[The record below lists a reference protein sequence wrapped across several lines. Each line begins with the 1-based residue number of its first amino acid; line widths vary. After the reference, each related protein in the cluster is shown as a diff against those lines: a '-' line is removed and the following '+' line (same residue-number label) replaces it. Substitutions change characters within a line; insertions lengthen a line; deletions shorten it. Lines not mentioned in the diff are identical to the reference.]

1 MKIKK
6 TKIIKSIKSIR
17 TTSTRV
23 AADVDKRRTKNIPKL
38 TTIDEQLYNAARDN
52 NIDDVNKILLQGLAN
67 IEWRDKVN
75 MYRKMRIQ
83 IKCRYE

>member
-23 AADVDKRRTKNIPKL
+23 AADVHKRRTKNISKL

-52 NIDDVNKILLQGLAN
+52 DINDVNTILLQGLVN

-75 MYRKMRIQ
+75 MQRKMRI
-83 IKCRYE
+83 

>member
-23 AADVDKRRTKNIPKL
+23 AADVHKRRTKKNVSKA
-38 TTIDEQLYNAARDN
+38 TTRDEQLYNAARDN
-52 NIDDVNKILLQGLAN
+52 DINDVNTILLQGLVN

-75 MYRKMRIQ
+75 MHKKMRIPN
-83 IKCRYE
+83 K